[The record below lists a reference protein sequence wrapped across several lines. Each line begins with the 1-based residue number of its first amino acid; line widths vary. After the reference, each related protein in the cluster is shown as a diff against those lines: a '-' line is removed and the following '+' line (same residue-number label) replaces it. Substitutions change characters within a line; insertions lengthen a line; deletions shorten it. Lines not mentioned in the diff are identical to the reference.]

1 MAVATIGAA
10 SQLGSVFEELCNQ
23 VTQSMEK
30 NRKFKTL
37 LGYFHCTLNS
47 VKERII
53 QPVEEG
59 HQIFPDEEIKTMCV
73 QLHKGFVLIIHKFSK
88 FRCWDYFC
96 MDYHTQELVD
106 LDRYLRRLLEKLS
119 MKNFSSVLE
128 RKRRMIS
135 INLKVH
141 PMFDEML
148 QKMSD
153 ACKALETARV
163 SFGREMVPEERSY
176 AREGGDERPARLVFG
191 TLLGAVKDIVY
202 YKKRP
207 VMFKSLFGDILHTLV
222 YLEPLVEEFKEAL
235 DGPEEEQR
243 NFKGLMVKGV
253 KIVEESAGVGTKW
266 KCYNKRKYECINN
279 LLGLNHSLAGLL
291 CTMRWV
297 KAKEATEKEVLA
309 RGMIEELD
317 YNLVA

>member
-10 SQLGSVFEELCNQ
+10 SLGSVFEELCDQ

-30 NRKFKTL
+30 NSKFKTL
-37 LGYFHCTLNS
+37 LGYFDCTLNS

-59 HQIFPDEEIKTMCV
+59 HQIFPDEEIETMRV
-73 QLHKGFVLIIHKFSK
+73 QLHEGVVLIIHKFSK
-88 FRCWDYFC
+88 FRCRDYFC
-96 MDYHTQELVD
+96 MDNHTQELVD

-119 MKNFSSVLE
+119 MRDFSNVLE
-128 RKRRMIS
+128 LKRWMIS

-148 QKMSD
+148 EIMSG

-163 SFGREMVPEERSY
+163 SFGTETVPE
-176 AREGGDERPARLVFG
+176 AREGGDGRPARLVFV

-202 YKKRP
+202 YKRRP
-207 VMFKSLFGDILHTLV
+207 VMFKSLFWDILHTLV

-235 DGPEEEQR
+235 DGPEEKLR

-253 KIVEESAGVGTKW
+253 KIVRESAGVGTKW

-279 LLGLNHSLAGLL
+279 LLGLNHSLARLL

-297 KAKEATEKEVLA
+297 KATEATEKEVLA
-309 RGMIEELD
+309 RRIIEELD
-317 YNLVA
+317 SISRMNISF